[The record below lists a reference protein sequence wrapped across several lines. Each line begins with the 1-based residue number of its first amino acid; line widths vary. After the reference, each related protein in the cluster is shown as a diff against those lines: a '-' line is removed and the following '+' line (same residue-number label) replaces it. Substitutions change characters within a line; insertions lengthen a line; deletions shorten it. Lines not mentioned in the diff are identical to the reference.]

1 MMGLEF
7 GRNSIKKKHLAC
19 IRTDTEFRDVRTSV
33 LNDFSNS
40 SAVQAG
46 SDHM

>member
-7 GRNSIKKKHLAC
+7 GRNSIKKHLAC

-33 LNDFSNS
+33 LNDSSNS